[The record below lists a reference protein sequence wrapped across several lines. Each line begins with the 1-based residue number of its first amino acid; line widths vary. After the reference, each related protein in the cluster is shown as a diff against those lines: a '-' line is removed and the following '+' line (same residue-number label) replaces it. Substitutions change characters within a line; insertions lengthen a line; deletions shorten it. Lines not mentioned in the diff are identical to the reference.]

1 LNDKYATWDY
11 RDSELWLRSS
21 AKKELPPLIIT
32 AAITGGVHGKEIN
45 PNHPETPREQ
55 AEQTL
60 ECYRLGAS
68 MVHIHARSAEN
79 PAEDDSS
86 PERFRE
92 INGLIREKC
101 PEIIINNTSSSKGLD
116 TPGGKA
122 APVRERLK
130 FMDANPEVCSMN
142 LGPLMGRIKMRAR
155 PPYRPEPIN
164 MEVTTPVN
172 FTLIE
177 TIARMCMEKGIK
189 PEMEIWHHGQFP
201 VARYLID
208 QGMVKPPFW
217 MQLIMGNGNGA
228 DATPKNLIHEMELAP
243 SGAVLSVSG
252 MTPYAVEM
260 QTLAIL
266 LGMHVRC
273 GMEDTPY
280 YNRGEMAT
288 GNAQIVER
296 VVRLAGELGR
306 KIATPMEARRMM
318 GISEKPSRY

>member
-1 LNDKYATWDY
+1 LNDKPAAWDY
-11 RDSELWLRSS
+11 RDPELWLRST

-45 PNHPETPREQ
+45 SSHPETPEEQ

-79 PAEDDSS
+79 PAEEDSS

-92 INGLIREKC
+92 INGLIRENC
-101 PEIIINNTSSSKGLD
+101 PEIIINNTSTGRNPD
-116 TPGGKA
+116 MPGSQT
-122 APVRERLK
+122 APIRERLK
-130 FMDANPEVCSMN
+130 FLDALPEVCSMN
-142 LGPLMGRIKMRAR
+142 LGPLMGRIKMKAR
-155 PPYRPEPIN
+155 PPYRPEPVN
-164 MEVTTPVN
+164 METATTVN
-172 FTLIE
+172 FSLIE
-177 TIARMCMEKGIK
+177 TIAHMCIERDIK
-189 PEMEIWHHGQFP
+189 PEMEIWHQGQFP

-208 QGMVKPPFW
+208 NNLVKPPYW
-217 MQLIMGNGNGA
+217 MQLIMGNINGA

-243 SGAVLSVSG
+243 AGAVLSVSG

-280 YNRGEMAT
+280 YNRGELAA
-288 GNAQIVER
+288 GNAQIVDR

-306 KIATPMEARRMM
+306 KIAKPLEARRMM
-318 GISEKPSRY
+318 GISEKPRRY

>member
-1 LNDKYATWDY
+1 LDAKHDNWDY
-11 RDSELWLRSS
+11 RDSEMWLRGV
-21 AKKELPPLIIT
+21 AKRELPPLIIT

-45 PNHPETPREQ
+45 PNHPETPEEQ
-55 AEQTL
+55 ADQTL
-60 ECYRLGAS
+60 ECYKLGVS
-68 MVHIHARSAEN
+68 MVHIHARMAEN
-79 PAEDDSS
+79 PAEDSAD
-86 PERFRE
+86 PARFRE

-101 PEIIINNTSSSKGLD
+101 PEIIVNNTSSSKGLD

-122 APVRERLK
+122 APVMERLK
-130 FMDANPEVCSMN
+130 FMEANPEVCSLN

-155 PPYRPEPIN
+155 PPYRPEPVE

-172 FTLIE
+172 FTLVE
-177 TIARMCMEKGIK
+177 TIARMTMEKGIK

-201 VARYLID
+201 VARHLID
-208 QGMVKPPFW
+208 LGLVKTPYW

-228 DATPKNLIHEMELAP
+228 DATPKNLMHEMQLAP
-243 SGAVLSVSG
+243 AGAVLSVSG
-252 MTPYAVEM
+252 MTPYALQM
-260 QTLAIL
+260 QVMAIL

-280 YNRGEMAT
+280 YNRGELAT

-296 VVRLAGELGR
+296 VVRLARELGR
-306 KIATPMEARRMM
+306 DIATPKQARQMM